1 MSYLNTTA
9 PNGTPV
15 SQPQPSPTAMANP
28 SLPEVK
34 FMLFRNKPTGQMI
47 TNDDGVQIPE
57 WDRDEDGRFIQD
69 PVAPAE
75 AQKGDTVIIKGWYH
89 LAMQNPAEAMAKI
102 DKANSDLLP
111 QGLRVA
117 PSKGSPQDFS
127 LSNALGRPVRCKISS
142 NGSYIGW
149 VAEDTGSPSNP
160 HAVTL

>member
-1 MSYLNTTA
+1 MV
-9 PNGTPV
+9 GTPV
-15 SQPQPSPTAMANP
+15 SQPQPSPTPMANP
-28 SLPEVK
+28 SLPETK
-34 FMLFRNKPTGQMI
+34 FMLFRNKLTGQMV

-57 WDRDEDGRFIQD
+57 WDRDENGNVLQE

-102 DKANSDLLP
+102 DKANADHLP

-117 PSKGSPQDFS
+117 PRGGAQVDFS
-127 LSNALGRPVRCKISS
+127 LSNALGRPIKVKISS

-149 VAEDTGSPSNP
+149 VAEDSGSPSNP